1 MQQLS
6 GGEPKAS
13 RVQDFRVQVFK
24 VQVFGVWGLRVLRFK
39 VIEGSFRERER
50 CP

>member
-24 VQVFGVWGLRVLRFK
+24 VQVFGVRDPL
-39 VIEGSFRERER
+39 ERERER